1 MQISATIKEY
11 QYREIDDYTL
21 LNDFECGVS
30 CMDKDLHSELVREE
44 IKANH
49 YIPYGAF
56 DKEGSLV
63 AFFAVGQDRYEDK
76 GFAFEIAYL
85 AVRKDMQRGGI
96 GKACIREIVKM
107 ARENEYKIVTV
118 SALSITSSS
127 EKYEAVSFYRHCGFR
142 QLELQQKGMTVVPMW
157 RPID

>member
-1 MQISATIKEY
+1 MIATIEEY
-11 QYREIDDYTL
+11 QYREIDDFTL
-21 LNDFECGVS
+21 LDDFECGIS

-44 IKANH
+44 IKSNN

-56 DKEGSLV
+56 DSNGKIV
-63 AFFAVGQDRYEDK
+63 AFFAVGQDRYEEE

-85 AVRKDMQRGGI
+85 AVRKDLQRGGI

-118 SALSITSSS
+118 SALSLTAPS
-127 EKYEAVSFYRHCGFR
+127 EKYEAVSFYRRCGFR

>member
-1 MQISATIKEY
+1 MIATIEEY

-21 LNDFECGVS
+21 LDDFECGIS
-30 CMDKDLHSELVREE
+30 CMDADLHNDVVRAE
-44 IKANH
+44 IEVNH

-56 DKEGSLV
+56 DVQGHLV
-63 AFFAVGQDRYEDK
+63 AFFAVGQDRYEEE

-107 ARENEYKIVTV
+107 ARENKYKIVTV
-118 SALSITSSS
+118 SALSLTAPS
-127 EKYEAVSFYRHCGFR
+127 EKYEAVSFYRRCGFR

-157 RPID
+157 RPVE

>member
-1 MQISATIKEY
+1 MIATVEQY
-11 QYREIDDYTL
+11 QYREIEDYTL
-21 LNDFECGVS
+21 LDDFGCGVS
-30 CMDKDLHSELVREE
+30 CMDTDLHSDVVREE
-44 IKANH
+44 IKTNH
-49 YIPYGAF
+49 YISYGAF
-56 DKEGSLV
+56 DSLGHLV
-63 AFFAVGQDRYEDK
+63 AFFAVGQDKYEEE

-85 AVRKDMQRGGI
+85 AVRKDMQRKGI

-127 EKYEAVSFYRHCGFR
+127 EKYEAVSFYRRCGFR